1 MTRTIRQMPA
11 GWPLPSDADGHGS
24 ALAWSDGRAMLLTL
38 SPLHLVVLSLVVAL
52 FAGG

>member
-1 MTRTIRQMPA
+1 MTRTLLRAPA
-11 GWPLPSDADGHGS
+11 GWPLPSDADGS
-24 ALAWSDGRAMLLTL
+24 AQAWPDGRAMLLTL